1 MSRCDLMVGLYVFM
15 IVVMVGN
22 FMWVV
27 VVLGLMLVVVSL
39 LIG

>member
-1 MSRCDLMVGLYVFM
+1 MVGLYVFM